1 MLGVNVTPPPPPPS
15 LDKYKMYNSPVTH
28 FDLNLSDERSKTSG
42 RQCNSG
48 SRLDYSHESL
58 TDDNDSVL
66 EASAYSGEVK
76 SLGAFLKMDKVNPH
90 RMQLQREVEKL
101 QQELEEE
108 MELRSV
114 LENAVELSDLTS
126 SNLSCIPEHA
136 KELLSS
142 IALLEITVSDLE
154 EEMISLQCQL
164 SQERNERKLEEYHQK
179 RSSSQSPFLRSPEN
193 VRRLHSY
200 TPSSRS
206 LEPSAALS
214 YDSRTLSR
222 QRPMDEPS
230 EDVCTTSFVNSMNL
244 SLEESGPS
252 FRGES
257 VFAKNSQHVSSKEGM
272 RVAGLCD
279 QPNKLSEEMVRCMK
293 NIFISLAD
301 SSTLSAKLRALKM
314 NCPPFSPQSECSTN
328 LACAQNPHVDTE
340 SVTELFASKN
350 AFDPYK
356 VRGKLSW
363 ADIGI
368 YGSAIE
374 VSWMSVGKKQLEYAA
389 GALRRFRLLVEQLA
403 EVDPI
408 NLTDNEKLAFWINI
422 YNALIMHA
430 YLAYGVPKT
439 DLKLFSL
446 MQKAQY
452 TVGGHSFSAA
462 AIEYVI
468 LKMQPPVHRPQT
480 ALVLGL
486 HKLKVPEEQHNYS
499 IDVHEPLV
507 VFALSCGMY
516 SSPAVRVYSV
526 QNIKEELKHAQRDFI
541 RASVAVSRRGK
552 LLMPRML
559 YEFAST
565 FVDDLT
571 LGIWVSQYLLPHQ
584 AVVVEQCIAKRRQS
598 FLGRS
603 STVIVPFDSRFR
615 YLFLPAVP
623 DSKLCS
629 STLQ

>member
-1 MLGVNVTPPPPPPS
+1 MLGVNVTPPPPPPP
-15 LDKYKMYNSPVTH
+15 LEKYKMYNSPVTH
-28 FDLNLSDERSKTSG
+28 FDLNLSDERSNTSG

-58 TDDNDSVL
+58 TDDNDSML
-66 EASAYSGEVK
+66 EASTSGGEVK

-126 SNLSCIPEHA
+126 SNLTCIPEHA

-179 RSSSQSPFLRSPEN
+179 RSTSQSPFLQSPEN
-193 VRRLHSY
+193 IRRLHSY
-200 TPSSRS
+200 SPSSRC
-206 LEPSAALS
+206 LEPSVALS
-214 YDSRTLSR
+214 YNSRTLSR
-222 QRPMDEPS
+222 QKRMDDPS
-230 EDVCTTSFVNSMNL
+230 EDICTTSFVNSMNL
-244 SLEESGPS
+244 SIDESGPS
-252 FRGES
+252 VRDES
-257 VFAKNSQHVSSKEGM
+257 VFAKNPQHVSSKEGM
-272 RVAGLCD
+272 RVAGLSD

-314 NCPPFSPQSECSTN
+314 NCPSFSPQSECSTN
-328 LACAQNPHVDTE
+328 LTCAQNPHVDTE
-340 SVTELFASKN
+340 NVTELFASKN

-486 HKLKVPEEQHNYS
+486 HKLKVPDEQHNYS

-516 SSPAVRVYSV
+516 SSPAVRIYTV

-559 YEFAST
+559 YEFASN

-571 LGIWVSQYLLPHQ
+571 LGIWVSQYLPPHQ
-584 AVVVEQCIAKRRQS
+584 AVVVEQCIAKRKQS

-615 YLFLPAVP
+615 YLFLPVVP
-623 DSKLCS
+623 DSKFCS

>member
-1 MLGVNVTPPPPPPS
+1 MLGVNVTPPPPPPI
-15 LDKYKMYNSPVTH
+15 DKYNMYNSPVTH
-28 FDLNLSDERSKTSG
+28 FDLNLSDSLHKCSKTSG

-48 SRLDYSHESL
+48 NQLDYSLESL
-58 TDDNDSVL
+58 TDDSDSML
-66 EASAYSGEVK
+66 EVGRNASANGGEVK
-76 SLGAFLKMDKVNPH
+76 SLGAFLKIEVNPH

-101 QQELEEE
+101 QQELEDE
-108 MELRSV
+108 MELRNV
-114 LENAVELSDLTS
+114 LENAVELSALAS
-126 SNLSCIPEHA
+126 SDLSCIPENA

-154 EEMISLQCQL
+154 EEMLSLQCQL
-164 SQERNERKLEEYHQK
+164 SQERNERKLAEYHLK
-179 RSSSQSPFLRSPEN
+179 RSSSQSPFLQSPDN
-193 VRRLHSY
+193 MKRLHSY
-200 TPSSRS
+200 NSSSRS
-206 LEPSAALS
+206 LEPSMVMSIKSRALS
-214 YDSRTLSR
+214 RTR
-222 QRPMDEPS
+222 RMDEPS
-230 EDVCTTSFVNSMNL
+230 ENSCSTSYINTMNQATEDSVL
-244 SLEESGPS
+244 SFKDEIAS
-252 FRGES
+252 
-257 VFAKNSQHVSSKEGM
+257 AKNPQHVTSNDGMEVEGNW
-272 RVAGLCD
+272 D
-279 QPNKLSEEMVRCMK
+279 QPNKLSEEMVMCMK

-301 SSTLSAKLRALKM
+301 SSTLSSKLRALKM

-328 LACAQNPHVDTE
+328 PQVDTE
-340 SVTELFASKN
+340 STGELFGAKN

-356 VRGKLSW
+356 VHGKLSW

-403 EVDPI
+403 KVNPI
-408 NLTDNEKLAFWINI
+408 HLSDNEKLAFWINI

-430 YLAYGVPKT
+430 YLAYGVPKS

-486 HKLKVPEEQHNYS
+486 HKLKVPEEQQKYS

-507 VFALSCGMY
+507 AFALSCGMY

-526 QNIKEELKHAQRDFI
+526 HNVREELQHAQRDFV
-541 RASVAVSRRGK
+541 RASVGVSRRGK
-552 LLMPRML
+552 LFMPRML
-559 YEFAST
+559 YEFASK
-565 FVDDLT
+565 FVDDLN
-571 LGIWVSQYLLPHQ
+571 LGAWVAQYLPPHQ
-584 AVVVEQCIAKRRQS
+584 ELLVERCISKRRQS

-603 STVIVPFDSRFR
+603 STAIVPFDSRFR
-615 YLFLPAVP
+615 YLFLPVVP